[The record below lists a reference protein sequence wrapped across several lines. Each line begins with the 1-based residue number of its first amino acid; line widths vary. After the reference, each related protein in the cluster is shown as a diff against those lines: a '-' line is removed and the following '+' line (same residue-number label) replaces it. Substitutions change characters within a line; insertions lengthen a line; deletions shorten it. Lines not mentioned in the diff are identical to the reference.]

1 MPHAFLLHLTPTRG
15 TPTPKDL
22 SLYAHGL
29 FYHLLETL
37 DPDLSA
43 RVHAAKRVPFTLF
56 ARQQKEGVL
65 LRVTTLDDAL
75 FAPLLRVVLQESI
88 SGLSLGQDS
97 YQVARVLATPEGH
110 PDASYTPWEALLCA
124 EPTRQLELRFLT
136 PTVFSTSRSD
146 GKRHYTPLPI
156 PRLIL
161 KSLLNTFQTFSPRP
175 YKGTH
180 VVALETLFDEQL
192 QVRHFDL
199 RTVRHMAGKTPLT
212 GFRGSVTLHYPEH
225 TEQVMCALGQ
235 FAALAF
241 YSGVGAKT
249 PYGMG
254 QVRVGSSTQAGKRS
268 KTW

>member
-1 MPHAFLLHLTPTRG
+1 MPHALLLHLTPTRG
-15 TPTPKDL
+15 APTPKDL

-37 DPDLSA
+37 DPTLSA

-56 ARQQKEGVL
+56 ARRRQESVV

-75 FAPLLRVVLQESI
+75 FSPLLKVVLHESV

-97 YQVARVLATPEGH
+97 YRVAHVLATPEGH
-110 PDASYTPWEALLCA
+110 PDAGHTSWEALLCA
-124 EPTRQLELRFLT
+124 EPTRWLELRFVT

-146 GKRHYTPLPI
+146 GKRHYTPLPL

-161 KSLLNTFQTFSPRP
+161 KSLLNTFQTFSPQP
-175 YKGTH
+175 YSDVH
-180 VVALETLFDEQL
+180 VAALETLFDEQL
-192 QVRHFDL
+192 QVRRYTL
-199 RTVRHMAGKTPLT
+199 QTEPYRAGKTSLV
-212 GFRGSVTLHYPEH
+212 GFKGSVTLHYPEN
-225 TEQVMCALGQ
+225 TEQVTDTLGR

-254 QVRVGSSTQAGKRS
+254 QVRLVSSTRAAEGQKR
-268 KTW
+268 